1 MKQGGQI
8 LEDLKKGMLH
18 EIPDYN
24 VEEVTKVENYTRT
37 GKMKY
42 DMTKIA
48 RMYAKWHIDL
58 PLCNRLQLEGVGV
71 TDVRLSGIC
80 TYQQCNDYFS
90 ARRLGIN
97 SGRIFTGVL
106 LR

>member
-1 MKQGGQI
+1 MG
-8 LEDLKKGMLH
+8 D
-18 EIPDYN
+18 
-24 VEEVTKVENYTRT
+24 EVCQQFADAGFEMSR
-37 GKMKY
+37 
-42 DMTKIA
+42 IA
-48 RMYAKWHIDL
+48 RKYAKWHIDL

-71 TDVRLSGIC
+71 TDVQLSGIC

>member
-1 MKQGGQI
+1 LFSLITKALVDISVANHLFIQFG
-8 LEDLKKGMLH
+8 LLAST
-18 EIPDYN
+18 
-24 VEEVTKVENYTRT
+24 EVFQQFADAGFEMSR
-37 GKMKY
+37 
-42 DMTKIA
+42 IA
-48 RMYAKWHIDL
+48 RKYAKWHIDL

>member
-1 MKQGGQI
+1 
-8 LEDLKKGMLH
+8 ML
-18 EIPDYN
+18 PSLPRC
-24 VEEVTKVENYTRT
+24 VPSSVPASRWRAEVGDEVCQQFADAGFEMSR
-37 GKMKY
+37 
-42 DMTKIA
+42 IA
-48 RMYAKWHIDL
+48 RKYAKWHIDL

-71 TDVRLSGIC
+71 TDVQLSGIC